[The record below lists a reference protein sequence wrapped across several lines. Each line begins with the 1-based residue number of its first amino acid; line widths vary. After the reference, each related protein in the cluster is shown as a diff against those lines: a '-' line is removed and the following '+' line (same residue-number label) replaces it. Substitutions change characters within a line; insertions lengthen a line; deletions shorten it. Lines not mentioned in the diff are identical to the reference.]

1 MISRF
6 SELSDVTFAL
16 DEELGLVMLKGKK
29 EQVQKIQKFI
39 DDLKAI
45 EKGKSEY
52 AVKPVSIGIRVLW
65 LTNSPLPSEM
75 VTEADPK
82 LQQIIDRLGKQGI
95 KNLALGM
102 QLMSRCDPSPG
113 TPGKCKVSGSVDLKD
128 NSQELFVD
136 ASFSQLQSAL
146 VLNGHIE
153 IRATRTPVAPGVV
166 SRSSVEVDVNVVPG
180 KYYVLSSTPVGN
192 HHSVFV
198 VHLLDD
204 F

>member
-1 MISRF
+1 
-6 SELSDVTFAL
+6 
-16 DEELGLVMLKGKK
+16 
-29 EQVQKIQKFI
+29 
-39 DDLKAI
+39 
-45 EKGKSEY
+45 
-52 AVKPVSIGIRVLW
+52 
-65 LTNSPLPSEM
+65 M

-95 KNLALGM
+95 KNLAVGM

-136 ASFSQLQSAL
+136 ANFSQLQGAQ

-166 SRSSVEVDVNVVPG
+166 SRSSVEVDVNAVPG